1 MISSEQI
8 LTSLVNKINR
18 DPMNPKKF
26 YFIFKEIVEID
37 KSIILEIKFGV
48 SENQS
53 YTFKKYVKNET
64 EKNQDKEEL
73 FYMSITKIF
82 DIVYDVIDNKYTTL

>member
-1 MISSEQI
+1 MISSEEI

-26 YFIFKEIVEID
+26 YFIFKETIDID
-37 KSIILEIKFGV
+37 KHITLDIMFGV

-53 YTFKKYVKNET
+53 YTFRKYVRSET
-64 EKNQDKEEL
+64 YKNQDKEDL
-73 FYMSITKIF
+73 FDLAIAKIF
-82 DIVYDVIDNKYTTL
+82 EIIYDVIDNK